1 MMMSIT
7 SSPEEQRNLQRDSG
21 FVSCSLENVESLAGK
36 FKIVS
41 VHHQPVAPPRR
52 RRKSADSYVE
62 PIYAVVDFSKKL
74 NRRFPPAAAVICPN
88 TEENKIQP
96 AVGPAQQ
103 SVDEVSVTG
112 EMNSD
117 IQLIESSFATISSIM
132 ESFNQPSP
140 TAVVAEL
147 PPEDKKVDGSSTPIT
162 ARLVFGGTVVER
174 SDIVPVRY

>member
-7 SSPEEQRNLQRDSG
+7 SSQGDQRNLQRDSG

-74 NRRFPPAAAVICPN
+74 NRRFPPAAVNCPS
-88 TEENKIQP
+88 TEESKMQP
-96 AVGPAQQ
+96 AVCLAQQ
-103 SVDEVSVTG
+103 SAVEESVTG

-117 IQLIESSFATISSIM
+117 IQMIESSFATISSIM

-140 TAVVAEL
+140 TAAVAEL
-147 PPEDKKVDGSSTPIT
+147 PPEEKKVDDSSTPIT

-174 SDIVPVRY
+174 NDIVPVRY